1 MTQFA
6 DLADMD
12 EDERIKIIA
21 KYAKTRMV
29 AFVVD
34 DDPPDKVERYIKKVL
49 SYGGIRVIDRF
60 EGPVAGAISVRVGPL
75 GH

>member
-12 EDERIKIIA
+12 EDDRIKIIA
-21 KYAKTRMV
+21 KYAKTKIV

-34 DDPPDKVERYIKKVL
+34 DDPPDKVERYIRKVL
-49 SYGGIRVIDRF
+49 SHGGIRVIDRF
-60 EGPVAGAISVRVGPL
+60 KGPVNNTVSVRVGPL